1 MILRNIYL
9 VVLLLFFYSSLKAEC
24 TVETLGLCTEGT
36 TTEIT
41 NTEIIDTIVEN
52 KDSGD
57 LLDGDNN
64 FVSTTKE
71 GDMSYDWGGQGSA
84 SMPSG
89 NSCYGLGTDKC
100 AMITGSGNTTSVM
113 GVAGM
118 GTTFIQT
125 IDISELDINYGG
137 ETNYVIK
144 VDKQDP
150 QDRIYMHITGR
161 NGTTNVFS
169 GTDVLS
175 ETGVTTG
182 YQSYSGGFDFGGSLT
197 TLVVEVGGRDI
208 NLAVGVLFDD
218 VEINVLY
225 NVVTTIINQQIQDLE
240 EFLVLDY
247 DQETNDVAEM
257 IFTSN
262 EVNDDFGNFTLEP
275 IDESMGDLTIETIEM
290 EMDFEMDFDFPE
302 TIEAPM
308 EMANL
313 EMEMEL
319 ELELPDI
326 ENVEIVETNTETENV
341 EQVEPEQ
348 TTDEVEQ
355 PNETVQEEVQKPD
368 ENEVETTQEET
379 EESIEVSNQESEKEI
394 EETEKEDEVKEETKE
409 KPKKI
414 VNQKQKA
421 ANKIVKKMGDKGKYE
436 TNNQTKTLIVMQVL
450 GNTKD
455 FFSITNIIQDK
466 QGFFSNNYLPDTQI
480 NDNNIASYLLFG
492 GSEYKHN
499 EFINSQYER

>member
-71 GDMSYDWGGQGSA
+71 GDMDYDWGGQGSA
-84 SMPSG
+84 SMPTG

-302 TIEAPM
+302 TIEVPM
-308 EMANL
+308 EMANI

-341 EQVEPEQ
+341 EQVESEQ

>member
-9 VVLLLFFYSSLKAEC
+9 VVLLLFFYSNLKAEC
-24 TVETLGLCTEGT
+24 NTETLGLCTEGT
-36 TTEIT
+36 STEIT
-41 NTEIIDTIVEN
+41 NTEIIDTIVIN
-52 KDSGD
+52 KDSGN
-57 LLDGDNN
+57 LLDGNN
-64 FVSTTKE
+64 GFVGNTKE
-71 GDMSYDWGGQGSA
+71 GDMDFDWGGQGSA

-89 NSCYGLGTDKC
+89 NSCYGLGNDKC
-100 AMITGSGNTTSVM
+100 AMITGSGNITSTM
-113 GVAGM
+113 GVEGM

-137 ETNYVIK
+137 ETNYTIK
-144 VDKQDP
+144 VDKQDS
-150 QDRIYMHITGR
+150 QDRIYMHITGK
-161 NGTTNVFS
+161 NGNTNVFS
-169 GTDVLS
+169 GTDILS

-197 TLVVEVGGRDI
+197 TLVVEIGGRDI

-225 NVVTTIINQQIQDLE
+225 NVVTTIINQQIKDLE
-240 EFLVLDY
+240 EFLVLEFN
-247 DQETNDVAEM
+247 QESNDVAEM

-275 IDESMGDLTIETIEM
+275 INEPMNDLTIETI
-290 EMDFEMDFDFPE
+290 
-302 TIEAPM
+302 
-308 EMANL
+308 
-313 EMEMEL
+313 EMEL

-326 ENVEIVETNTETENV
+326 ENVEIVEIEVETENI

-355 PNETVQEEVQKPD
+355 PNETVQEEVQEP
-368 ENEVETTQEET
+368 EQNEVEETQEET
-379 EESIEVSNQESEKEI
+379 EEP
-394 EETEKEDEVKEETKE
+394 KEE
-409 KPKKI
+409 PKKI

-455 FFSITNIIQDK
+455 FFNVTTMIQDK
-466 QGFFSNNYLPDTQI
+466 QGFFNNSYLPDTTI
-480 NDNNIASYLLFG
+480 SDNNIASYLLFG

>member
-9 VVLLLFFYSSLKAEC
+9 VVLLLFFYSNLKAEC
-24 TVETLGLCTEGT
+24 NTETLGLCTEGT
-36 TTEIT
+36 STEIT
-41 NTEIIDTIVEN
+41 NTEIIDTIVIN
-52 KDSGD
+52 KDSGN
-57 LLDGDNN
+57 LLDGNN
-64 FVSTTKE
+64 GFVGNTKE
-71 GDMSYDWGGQGSA
+71 GDMDFDWGGQGSA

-89 NSCYGLGTDKC
+89 NSCYGLGNDKC
-100 AMITGSGNTTSVM
+100 AMITGSGNITSTM
-113 GVAGM
+113 GVEGM

-137 ETNYVIK
+137 ETNYTIK

-150 QDRIYMHITGR
+150 QDRIYMHITGK
-161 NGTTNVFS
+161 NGNTNVFS
-169 GTDVLS
+169 GTDILS

-197 TLVVEVGGRDI
+197 TLVVEIGGRDI

-225 NVVTTIINQQIQDLE
+225 NVVTTIINQQIKDLE
-240 EFLVLDY
+240 EFLVLEFN
-247 DQETNDVAEM
+247 QESNDVAEM
-257 IFTSN
+257 IFASN

-275 IDESMGDLTIETIEM
+275 INEPMNDLTIETI
-290 EMDFEMDFDFPE
+290 
-302 TIEAPM
+302 
-308 EMANL
+308 
-313 EMEMEL
+313 EMEL

-326 ENVEIVETNTETENV
+326 ENVEIVEIEVETENI

-355 PNETVQEEVQKPD
+355 PNETVQEEVQEP
-368 ENEVETTQEET
+368 EQNEVEETQEET
-379 EESIEVSNQESEKEI
+379 EEP
-394 EETEKEDEVKEETKE
+394 KEE
-409 KPKKI
+409 PKKI

-455 FFSITNIIQDK
+455 FFNVTTMIQDK
-466 QGFFSNNYLPDTQI
+466 QGFFNNSYLPDTTI
-480 NDNNIASYLLFG
+480 SDNNIASYLLFG

>member
-1 MILRNIYL
+1 MILRNLYL
-9 VVLLLFFYSSLKAEC
+9 VVLLFCFYSNLKAEC
-24 TVETLGLCTEGT
+24 TTETLGLCTEGS

-41 NTEIIDTIVEN
+41 NTEIIETIVLN
-52 KDSGD
+52 QDSGNI
-57 LLDGDNN
+57 LDGDNG
-64 FVSTTKE
+64 FVGNTKE
-71 GDMSYDWGGQGSA
+71 GDMDYDWGGQGSA
-84 SMPSG
+84 SMPSAK
-89 NSCYGLGTDKC
+89 SCYGLGTDKC
-100 AMITGSGNTTSVM
+100 AAITGSGNTTSNM
-113 GVAGM
+113 GVEGM

-137 ETNYVIK
+137 ETNYTIK

-150 QDRIYMHITGR
+150 QDRIYMHITGK
-161 NGTTNVFS
+161 NGNTNVFS
-169 GTDVLS
+169 GTDILS

-208 NLAVGVLFDD
+208 NLQVGVVFDD

-240 EFLVLDY
+240 EFLVLEY
-247 DQETNDVAEM
+247 DKETNDIAEM
-257 IFTSN
+257 IFETN
-262 EVNDDFGNFTLEP
+262 EANNDFGNFTLEP
-275 IDESMGDLTIETIEM
+275 IDEPMGDLTIETIEM
-290 EMDFEMDFDFPE
+290 EIEFEMDFDFPE
-302 TIEAPM
+302 TMEAPI

-319 ELELPDI
+319 ELDLPDI
-326 ENVEIVETNTETENV
+326 DNVEIVEIEVETENI

-355 PNETVQEEVQKPD
+355 PNETVQEEVKEPEQ
-368 ENEVETTQEET
+368 NEVEETQEET
-379 EESIEVSNQESEKEI
+379 EEP
-394 EETEKEDEVKEETKE
+394 KEE
-409 KPKKI
+409 PKKI
-414 VNQKQKA
+414 VKQKQKA

-436 TNNQTKTLIVMQVL
+436 TNNQIKTLIVMQVL

-455 FFSITNIIQDK
+455 FFNVTTMIQDK
-466 QGFFSNNYLPDTQI
+466 QGFFNNSYLPDTTI
-480 NDNNIASYLLFG
+480 SDNNMASYLLFG

-499 EFINSQYER
+499 EFINSQYTR

>member
-1 MILRNIYL
+1 MILRNLYL
-9 VVLLLFFYSSLKAEC
+9 VVLLFCFYSNLKAEC
-24 TVETLGLCTEGT
+24 TTETLGLCTEGS

-41 NTEIIDTIVEN
+41 NTEIIETIVLN
-52 KDSGD
+52 QDSGNI
-57 LLDGDNN
+57 LDGDNG
-64 FVSTTKE
+64 FVGNTKE
-71 GDMSYDWGGQGSA
+71 GDMDYDWGGQGSA

-100 AMITGSGNTTSVM
+100 AAITGSGNTTSNM
-113 GVAGM
+113 GVEGM

-137 ETNYVIK
+137 ETNYTIK

-150 QDRIYMHITGR
+150 QDRIYMHITGK
-161 NGTTNVFS
+161 NGNTNVFS
-169 GTDVLS
+169 GTDILS

-208 NLAVGVLFDD
+208 NLAVGVVFDD

-240 EFLVLDY
+240 EFLVLEY
-247 DQETNDVAEM
+247 DKETNDIAEM
-257 IFTSN
+257 IFETN
-262 EVNDDFGNFTLEP
+262 EANNDFGNFTLEP
-275 IDESMGDLTIETIEM
+275 IDEPMGDLTIETIEM
-290 EMDFEMDFDFPE
+290 EIEFEMDFDFPE
-302 TIEAPM
+302 TMEAPI

-319 ELELPDI
+319 ELDLPDI
-326 ENVEIVETNTETENV
+326 DNVEIVEIEVEAENI

-348 TTDEVEQ
+348 TTDKVEQ
-355 PNETVQEEVQKPD
+355 PNETVQEEIKEPEQ
-368 ENEVETTQEET
+368 NEVEETQEE
-379 EESIEVSNQESEKEI
+379 
-394 EETEKEDEVKEETKE
+394 KEEPKE
-409 KPKKI
+409 EPKKI
-414 VNQKQKA
+414 VKQKQKA

-436 TNNQTKTLIVMQVL
+436 TNNQIKTLIVMQVL

-455 FFSITNIIQDK
+455 FFNVTTMIQDK
-466 QGFFSNNYLPDTQI
+466 QGFFNNSYLPDTTI
-480 NDNNIASYLLFG
+480 SDNNMASYLLFG

-499 EFINSQYER
+499 EFINSQYTR

>member
-71 GDMSYDWGGQGSA
+71 GDMDYDWGGQGSA

>member
-9 VVLLLFFYSSLKAEC
+9 VVLLLFFYSNLKAEC
-24 TVETLGLCTEGT
+24 NTETLGLCTEGT
-36 TTEIT
+36 STEIT
-41 NTEIIDTIVEN
+41 NTEIIDTIVIN
-52 KDSGD
+52 KDSGN
-57 LLDGDNN
+57 LLDGNN
-64 FVSTTKE
+64 GFVGNTKE
-71 GDMSYDWGGQGSA
+71 GDMDFDWGGQGSA

-89 NSCYGLGTDKC
+89 NSCYGLGNDKC
-100 AMITGSGNTTSVM
+100 AMITGSGNITSTM
-113 GVAGM
+113 GVEGM

-137 ETNYVIK
+137 ETNYTIK
-144 VDKQDP
+144 VDKQDS
-150 QDRIYMHITGR
+150 QDRIYMHITGK
-161 NGTTNVFS
+161 NGNTNVFS
-169 GTDVLS
+169 GTDILS

-197 TLVVEVGGRDI
+197 TLVVEIGGRDI

-225 NVVTTIINQQIQDLE
+225 NVVTTIINQQIKDLE
-240 EFLVLDY
+240 EFLVLEFN
-247 DQETNDVAEM
+247 QESNDVAEM
-257 IFTSN
+257 IFASN

-275 IDESMGDLTIETIEM
+275 INEPMNDLTIETI
-290 EMDFEMDFDFPE
+290 
-302 TIEAPM
+302 
-308 EMANL
+308 
-313 EMEMEL
+313 EMEL

-326 ENVEIVETNTETENV
+326 ENVEIVEIEVETENI

-355 PNETVQEEVQKPD
+355 PNETVQEEVQEP
-368 ENEVETTQEET
+368 EQNEVEETQEET
-379 EESIEVSNQESEKEI
+379 EEP
-394 EETEKEDEVKEETKE
+394 KEE
-409 KPKKI
+409 PKKI

-455 FFSITNIIQDK
+455 FFNVTTMIQDK
-466 QGFFSNNYLPDTQI
+466 QGFFNNSYLPDTTI
-480 NDNNIASYLLFG
+480 SDNNIASYLLFG

>member
-24 TVETLGLCTEGT
+24 TTETLGLCTEGT

-41 NTEIIDTIVEN
+41 NTEVIETIITNQDSGNILDSDNGFVGNT
-52 KDSGD
+52 KDS
-57 LLDGDNN
+57 NMN
-64 FVSTTKE
+64 
-71 GDMSYDWGGQGSA
+71 YDWGGQGPA

-89 NSCYGLGTDKC
+89 KSCYELGTDKC
-100 AMITGSGNTTSVM
+100 AMITGSGNTTSNM
-113 GVAGM
+113 GVEGM

-137 ETNYVIK
+137 ETNYTIK

-150 QDRIYMHITGR
+150 QDRIYMHITGK
-161 NGTTNVFS
+161 NGSTNVFS
-169 GTDVLS
+169 GTDILS

-240 EFLVLDY
+240 EFLVLEY
-247 DQETNDVAEM
+247 DQESNDIAEM
-257 IFTSN
+257 IFETN
-262 EVNDDFGNFTLEP
+262 EANNDFGNFTLEP
-275 IDESMGDLTIETIEM
+275 IDEPMGDLTIETIEM
-290 EMDFEMDFDFPE
+290 EMEFEMDFDFPE
-302 TIEAPM
+302 TMEAPI

-313 EMEMEL
+313 EIEMEL
-319 ELELPDI
+319 ELDLPDI
-326 ENVEIVETNTETENV
+326 ENVEIVEIEVDTENI

-348 TTDEVEQ
+348 TTEEVEQ
-355 PNETVQEEVQKPD
+355 PNETIQEEIQEP
-368 ENEVETTQEET
+368 EQNEVEETQEE
-379 EESIEVSNQESEKEI
+379 EAKE
-394 EETEKEDEVKEETKE
+394 EETKE
-409 KPKKI
+409 EPKKI

-455 FFSITNIIQDK
+455 FFNVTAMIQDK
-466 QGFFSNNYLPDTQI
+466 QGFFNNSYLPDTTI
-480 NDNNIASYLLFG
+480 SDNNMASYLLFG

>member
-1 MILRNIYL
+1 MISKNMYL
-9 VVLLLFFYSSLKAEC
+9 VVLLFCFYSNLKAEC
-24 TVETLGLCTEGT
+24 TTETLGLCTEGI

-41 NTEIIDTIVEN
+41 NTEIIETIVTN
-52 KDSGD
+52 QDSGNI
-57 LLDGDNN
+57 LDGNN
-64 FVSTTKE
+64 GFVGNTKE
-71 GDMSYDWGGQGSA
+71 GDMDYDWGGQGSA

-89 NSCYGLGTDKC
+89 NSCYGLGADKC
-100 AMITGSGNTTSVM
+100 AMITGGGNLTSTM
-113 GVAGM
+113 GVEGM

-137 ETNYVIK
+137 ETNYTIK

-150 QDRIYMHITGR
+150 QDRIYMHITGK
-161 NGTTNVFS
+161 NGNTNVFS
-169 GTDVLS
+169 GTDILS

-208 NLAVGVLFDD
+208 NLAVGVVFDD

-225 NVVTTIINQQIQDLE
+225 NVVTTIINQQIKDLE
-240 EFLVLDY
+240 EFLVLEFN
-247 DQETNDVAEM
+247 QESNDVAEM
-257 IFTSN
+257 IFASN
-262 EVNDDFGNFTLEP
+262 EVNDDFSNFTLEP
-275 IDESMGDLTIETIEM
+275 INEPMNDLTIETI
-290 EMDFEMDFDFPE
+290 
-302 TIEAPM
+302 
-308 EMANL
+308 
-313 EMEMEL
+313 EMEL

-326 ENVEIVETNTETENV
+326 ENVEIIEIEVETENI
-341 EQVEPEQ
+341 EQVKLEQ

-355 PNETVQEEVQKPD
+355 PNETVQEEVQEP
-368 ENEVETTQEET
+368 EQNEVEETQEET
-379 EESIEVSNQESEKEI
+379 EEA
-394 EETEKEDEVKEETKE
+394 KEE
-409 KPKKI
+409 PKKI

-455 FFSITNIIQDK
+455 FFNVTTMIQDK
-466 QGFFSNNYLPDTQI
+466 QGFFNNSYLPDTTI
-480 NDNNIASYLLFG
+480 SDNNIASYLLFG

>member
-71 GDMSYDWGGQGSA
+71 GDMDYDWGGQGPA

-100 AMITGSGNTTSVM
+100 AMITGSGNTTSAM

-302 TIEAPM
+302 TIEVPM

-341 EQVEPEQ
+341 EQVESEQ

>member
-9 VVLLLFFYSSLKAEC
+9 VVLLFCFYSSLKAEC
-24 TVETLGLCTEGT
+24 TTETLGLCTEGI

-41 NTEIIDTIVEN
+41 NTEIIETIVTN
-52 KDSGD
+52 QDSGNI
-57 LLDGDNN
+57 LDGNN
-64 FVSTTKE
+64 GFVGNTKE
-71 GDMSYDWGGQGSA
+71 GDMDYDWGGQGSA

-89 NSCYGLGTDKC
+89 NSCYGLGADKC
-100 AMITGSGNTTSVM
+100 AMITGGGNLTSTM
-113 GVAGM
+113 GVEGM

-137 ETNYVIK
+137 ETNYTIK

-150 QDRIYMHITGR
+150 QDRIYMHITGK
-161 NGTTNVFS
+161 NGNTNVFS
-169 GTDVLS
+169 GTDILS

-208 NLAVGVLFDD
+208 NLAVGVVFDD

-225 NVVTTIINQQIQDLE
+225 NVVTTIINQQIKDLE
-240 EFLVLDY
+240 EFLVLEFN
-247 DQETNDVAEM
+247 QESNDVAEM
-257 IFTSN
+257 IFASN

-275 IDESMGDLTIETIEM
+275 INEPMNDLTIETI
-290 EMDFEMDFDFPE
+290 
-302 TIEAPM
+302 
-308 EMANL
+308 
-313 EMEMEL
+313 EMEL

-326 ENVEIVETNTETENV
+326 ENVEIIEIEVETENI
-341 EQVEPEQ
+341 EQVELEQ

-355 PNETVQEEVQKPD
+355 PNETVQEEVQEP
-368 ENEVETTQEET
+368 EQNEVEETQEET
-379 EESIEVSNQESEKEI
+379 EEA
-394 EETEKEDEVKEETKE
+394 KEE
-409 KPKKI
+409 PKKI

-455 FFSITNIIQDK
+455 FFNVTTMIQDK
-466 QGFFSNNYLPDTQI
+466 QGFFNNSYLPDTTI
-480 NDNNIASYLLFG
+480 SDNNIASYLLFG

>member
-24 TVETLGLCTEGT
+24 TTETLGLCTEGT

-41 NTEIIDTIVEN
+41 NTEVIETIITNQDSGNILDSDNGFVGNT
-52 KDSGD
+52 KDS
-57 LLDGDNN
+57 NMN
-64 FVSTTKE
+64 
-71 GDMSYDWGGQGSA
+71 YDWGGQGPA

-89 NSCYGLGTDKC
+89 KSCYELGTDKC
-100 AMITGSGNTTSVM
+100 AMITGSGNTTSNM
-113 GVAGM
+113 GVEGM

-137 ETNYVIK
+137 ETNYTIK

-150 QDRIYMHITGR
+150 QDRIYMHITGK
-161 NGTTNVFS
+161 NGNTNVFS
-169 GTDVLS
+169 GTDILS

-240 EFLVLDY
+240 EFLVLEY
-247 DQETNDVAEM
+247 DQESNDIAEM
-257 IFTSN
+257 IFETN
-262 EVNDDFGNFTLEP
+262 EANNDFGNFTLEP
-275 IDESMGDLTIETIEM
+275 IDEPMGDLTIETIEM
-290 EMDFEMDFDFPE
+290 EMEFEMDFDFPE
-302 TIEAPM
+302 TMEAPI

-319 ELELPDI
+319 ELDLPDI
-326 ENVEIVETNTETENV
+326 ENVEIVEIEVDTENI

-348 TTDEVEQ
+348 TTEEVEQ
-355 PNETVQEEVQKPD
+355 PNETIQEEIQEP
-368 ENEVETTQEET
+368 EQNEVEETQEET
-379 EESIEVSNQESEKEI
+379 EEPIEVAKQEPEQEV
-394 EETEKEDEVKEETKE
+394 EETQEEEAKEEETKE
-409 KPKKI
+409 EPKKI

-455 FFSITNIIQDK
+455 FFNVTAMIQDK
-466 QGFFSNNYLPDTQI
+466 QGFFNNSYLPDTTI
-480 NDNNIASYLLFG
+480 SDNNMASYLLFG

>member
-1 MILRNIYL
+1 MYL
-9 VVLLLFFYSSLKAEC
+9 VVLLFCFYSSLKAEC
-24 TVETLGLCTEGT
+24 TTETLGLCTEGT

-41 NTEIIDTIVEN
+41 NTEVIETIVTN
-52 KDSGD
+52 QDSGNI
-57 LLDGDNN
+57 LDGSNGFVNN
-64 FVSTTKE
+64 TKE
-71 GDMSYDWGGQGSA
+71 GDMDYDWGGQGSA

-89 NSCYGLGTDKC
+89 DSCYGLGTDRC
-100 AMITGSGNTTSVM
+100 AEITDSNL
-113 GVAGM
+113 
-118 GTTFIQT
+118 TTFYQQ
-125 IDISELDINYGG
+125 IDISSLNINHGG
-137 ETNYVIK
+137 ETNYTIK
-144 VDKQDP
+144 VDKQDA
-150 QDRIYMHITGR
+150 QDNIYMKITGK
-161 NGTTNVFS
+161 NGSTQIFT

-175 ETGVTTG
+175 ATGVTSG

-197 TLVVEVGGRDI
+197 TLVIEVGGQDI
-208 NLAVGVLFDD
+208 NLAIGVLFDD

-225 NVVTTIINQQIQDLE
+225 NVVTLIINQQIQDLE
-240 EFLVLDY
+240 EFLVLEY
-247 DQETNDVAEM
+247 DQESNDIAEM
-257 IFTSN
+257 IFETN
-262 EVNDDFGNFTLEP
+262 EANNDFGNFTLEP
-275 IDESMGDLTIETIEM
+275 IDEPMGNLTIETIEM
-290 EMDFEMDFDFPE
+290 EMEFEMNFDFPE
-302 TIEAPM
+302 TMEAPI

-326 ENVEIVETNTETENV
+326 ENVEIVEIEVEKENI

-355 PNETVQEEVQKPD
+355 PNETVQDEVQEP
-368 ENEVETTQEET
+368 EQNEVEETQEET
-379 EESIEVSNQESEKEI
+379 EE
-394 EETEKEDEVKEETKE
+394 TKEE
-409 KPKKI
+409 PKKI

-455 FFSITNIIQDK
+455 FFNVTAMIQDK
-466 QGFFSNNYLPDTQI
+466 QGFFNNSYLPDTTI
-480 NDNNIASYLLFG
+480 NDNNMASYLLFG

>member
-1 MILRNIYL
+1 MILKNMYL
-9 VVLLLFFYSSLKAEC
+9 VVLLFCFYSSLKAEC
-24 TVETLGLCTEGT
+24 TTETLGLCTEGI

-52 KDSGD
+52 KDSGN
-57 LLDGDNN
+57 LLDGNN
-64 FVSTTKE
+64 GFVGNTKE
-71 GDMSYDWGGQGSA
+71 GDMDYDWGGQGSA
-84 SMPSG
+84 SMPTG

-100 AMITGSGNTTSVM
+100 AMITGSGNITSTM
-113 GVAGM
+113 GVEGM

-137 ETNYVIK
+137 ETNYTIK

-150 QDRIYMHITGR
+150 QDRIYMHITGK
-161 NGTTNVFS
+161 NGNTNVFS
-169 GTDVLS
+169 GTDILS

-208 NLAVGVLFDD
+208 NLAVGVVFDD

-225 NVVTTIINQQIQDLE
+225 NVVTTIINQQIKDLE
-240 EFLVLDY
+240 EFLVLEFN
-247 DQETNDVAEM
+247 QESNDVAEM
-257 IFTSN
+257 IFESN
-262 EVNDDFGNFTLEP
+262 EVNDDFGNFTLETINKP
-275 IDESMGDLTIETIEM
+275 MNDLTIETI
-290 EMDFEMDFDFPE
+290 
-302 TIEAPM
+302 
-308 EMANL
+308 
-313 EMEMEL
+313 EMEL

-326 ENVEIVETNTETENV
+326 ENVEIVEIEVETENI

-348 TTDEVEQ
+348 TTDKVEQ
-355 PNETVQEEVQKPD
+355 PNETVQKEVQEP
-368 ENEVETTQEET
+368 EQNEVEETQEET
-379 EESIEVSNQESEKEI
+379 EEP
-394 EETEKEDEVKEETKE
+394 KEE
-409 KPKKI
+409 PKKI

-455 FFSITNIIQDK
+455 FFNVTTMIQDK
-466 QGFFSNNYLPDTQI
+466 QGFFNNSYLPDTI
-480 NDNNIASYLLFG
+480 ISDNNMASYLLFG